1 MIMSKKCTSLFGHG
15 YRTLDREQC
24 FSAKCFN
31 PSVVEGEITLEVDNV
46 DLFRIERFDYTD
58 PSESYIRVRSDIS
71 MLFHAEDTAKKIG
84 TEGFRFLSESRRVKS
99 SSTQVMM
106 DKMPDDLILDTLK
119 SRHLQQPSELLAFS
133 EQLSAM
139 ASDMENEYKA
149 YIESQTVQTVDD
161 DEQAQDDSTSPAS
174 VSSGQVSVQ

>member
-1 MIMSKKCTSLFGHG
+1 MNKKCICRFGHG
-15 YRTLDREQC
+15 YRALDREQC

-31 PSVVEGEITLEVDNV
+31 PAVVENEITLDVDNV
-46 DLFRIERFDYTD
+46 DFFRIERFELTD

-71 MLFHAEDTAKKIG
+71 MLFHAEATAKKIG

-99 SSTQVMM
+99 SPTQAMM

-119 SRHLQQPSELLAFS
+119 SRHLQHPSELLAFS

-139 ASDMENEYKA
+139 ASDIEEEYKA
-149 YIESQTVQTVDD
+149 YVESQTAKNNENNEDTSVDS
-161 DEQAQDDSTSPAS
+161 AGAGGAS
-174 VSSGQVSVQ
+174 A

>member
-1 MIMSKKCTSLFGHG
+1 MNKKCTCRFGHG
-15 YRTLDREQC
+15 YRALDREQC

-31 PSVVEGEITLEVDNV
+31 PAVVENEITLEVDNV
-46 DLFRIERFDYTD
+46 DLFRIEQVEHTD

-71 MLFHAEDTAKKIG
+71 MLFHAEATAKKIG

-99 SSTQVMM
+99 SPTQAMM

-119 SRHLQQPSELLAFS
+119 SRHIQHPSELLAFS

-139 ASDMENEYKA
+139 ASDMEEEYKA
-149 YIESQTVQTVDD
+149 YVESQTVKNNEETSVDNAGAAGTSTG
-161 DEQAQDDSTSPAS
+161 QSVAQ
-174 VSSGQVSVQ
+174 

>member
-1 MIMSKKCTSLFGHG
+1 MNKKCTCRFGHG
-15 YRTLDREQC
+15 YRALDREQC

-31 PSVVEGEITLEVDNV
+31 PTVVENEITLEVDNV
-46 DLFRIERFDYTD
+46 DLFRIEQIEHTD

-71 MLFHAEDTAKKIG
+71 MLFHAEATAKKIG

-99 SSTQVMM
+99 SPTQAIM

-139 ASDMENEYKA
+139 ASDMEEAYKA
-149 YIESQTVQTVDD
+149 YVESQTVKNNEETTVDNSG
-161 DEQAQDDSTSPAS
+161 AAGT
-174 VSSGQVSVQ
+174 SSGQSVAQ